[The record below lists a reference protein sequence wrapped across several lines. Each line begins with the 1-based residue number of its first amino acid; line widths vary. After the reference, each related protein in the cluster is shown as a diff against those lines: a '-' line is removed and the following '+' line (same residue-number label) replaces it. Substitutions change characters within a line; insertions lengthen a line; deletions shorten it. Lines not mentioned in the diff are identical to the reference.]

1 MAERI
6 CFLGRGGVGKSV
18 IVSNISASLAKMG
31 YGVLQIGNDISLNST
46 MLLRDD
52 ENITPVLEEFRN
64 KYHIQVEDYL
74 VKGSSG
80 VYCLE
85 LGSIEPGVGCLAR
98 GINLVDEMMEQQ
110 GMLEKYHINY
120 VLYDIVGDI
129 PCTGYILPIRE
140 GIMSQCIIITDG
152 NYSALCTTN
161 SILAGVVRI
170 DKENQKLV
178 RLLIN
183 QADKYP
189 TKSLITSYA
198 EATNLTILGY
208 LNHYMQI
215 EISTLSEKTVI
226 EDCPDCIAAKEFEKL
241 SHSVIHICKPKC
253 PKPFD
258 RDELLKWQKKWKL
271 DQLEQKSGIIQPGN
285 I

>member
-18 IVSNISASLAKMG
+18 VVSNISAALARKG
-31 YGVLQIGNDISLNST
+31 YNILQIGNDISLNST

-52 ENITPVLEEFRN
+52 ENIVPILEAFRE
-64 KYHIQVEDYL
+64 KYNITVEDYM
-74 VKGSSG
+74 VKGSTG

-98 GINLVDEMMEQQ
+98 GINLMDEMMEQQ
-110 GMLEKYHINY
+110 GLLEKYKIDY
-120 VLYDIVGDI
+120 VFYDIMGDI

-140 GIMSQCIIITDG
+140 GVMSQCIIVTDG

-161 SILAGVVRI
+161 SILAGVLRI
-170 DKENQKLV
+170 DKKQRTLV

-183 QADKYP
+183 HADKYP

-198 EATNLTILGY
+198 EATNLTILGC
-208 LNHYMQI
+208 LNHYSQI
-215 EISTLSEKTVI
+215 ELSALQEKTVI
-226 EDCPDCIAAKEFEKL
+226 EVDPESNVAKEFEKL
-241 SHSVIHICKPKC
+241 SNAVIHVCKPKC
-253 PKPFD
+253 PTPFD
-258 RDELLKWQKKWKL
+258 RENLLRWQKKWKME
-271 DQLEQKSGIIQPGN
+271 QLKQISGIIDAGN

>member
-46 MLLRDD
+46 ILLRNE
-52 ENITPVLEEFRN
+52 ENITPVLEEFRE
-64 KYHIQVEDYL
+64 KYQITVEDYL
-74 VKGSSG
+74 KKGTFG

-85 LGSIEPGVGCLAR
+85 LGNIEPGVGCLAR
-98 GINLVDEMMEQQ
+98 GINLVDELMEQQ
-110 GMLEKYHINY
+110 GLLEKYKIDY
-120 VLYDIVGDI
+120 ILYDIVGDI

-140 GIMSQCIIITDG
+140 GIMSQTILITDG

-161 SILAGVVRI
+161 SILAGVLRI
-170 DKENQKLV
+170 DKEHRNLV

-189 TKSLITSYA
+189 TMSLILSYA
-198 EATNLTILGY
+198 EATNLTILGS
-208 LNHYMQI
+208 LNYYNQL
-215 EISTLSEKTVI
+215 ELSSLQEKTVI
-226 EDCPDCIAAKEFEKL
+226 EDCPESNVAREFEKL
-241 SHSVIHICKPKC
+241 SKILINKPQPRC

-258 RDELLKWQKKWKL
+258 RETLLMWQRKWKQEQL
-271 DQLEQKSGIIQPGN
+271 DQKSGITQPGN